1 MKKPVSPR
9 REVGG
14 LYFDAISQLEAR
26 ERIAEVI
33 RRTKRGADSF
43 VVVKPYVEFFVG
55 AWKDPRVARILRN
68 ADLSLADG
76 VAVQWAA
83 SYLAGRRGVWWLLRS
98 LIYDVQQLAWRNKI
112 IPERGAGVDATHA
125 LLLEAGRKGWR
136 IGILGGPRDTQATQ
150 RALKRL
156 YPGLDVRGV
165 WTGYF
170 TASDET
176 KVVTAIRSAKL
187 DLLFVAMG
195 FPLQEQFIDRHKTD
209 QLAKVLIGEGGTF
222 DFDSMGGPLKRSPQ
236 WMRRLGLE
244 WLWRLLQQP
253 QRWRR
258 QLSIFH
264 FIAGIYRTGS
274 QK

>member
-1 MKKPVSPR
+1 MKKLPSSR
-9 REVGG
+9 LEVGG
-14 LYFDAISQLEAR
+14 LYFDAISQQQAR
-26 ERIAEVI
+26 EQIAEVI
-33 RRTKRGADSF
+33 RRKKQGTDSF

-55 AWKDPRVARILRN
+55 AWKDPQVARMLRDAN
-68 ADLSLADG
+68 LSLADG
-76 VAVQWAA
+76 IAVQWAA
-83 SYLAGRRGVWWLLRS
+83 SYLAGKRGPWRLVRS
-98 LIYDVQQLAWRNKI
+98 LVYDVQRPDWRSKV

-136 IGILGGPRDTQATQ
+136 IGVLGGPRDTRATQ
-150 RALKRL
+150 RALKKL
-156 YPGLDVRGV
+156 YPGVDVRGV

-170 TASDET
+170 TASEET
-176 KVVTAIRSAKL
+176 ELVTDIKSAKL

-195 FPLQEQFIDRHKTD
+195 FPLQEQFIDRHKSD
-209 QLAKVLIGEGGTF
+209 RLAKVLIGEGGTF
-222 DFDSMGGPLKRSPQ
+222 DFDSMGGPLKRSPK

-258 QLSIFH
+258 QLAIFR
-264 FIAGIYRTGS
+264 FIAGIYRAGS

>member
-1 MKKPVSPR
+1 MNKSADTR
-9 REVGG
+9 LEVGG
-14 LYFDAISQLEAR
+14 LYFDAISQQQAR

-33 RRTKRGADSF
+33 RHQKRTADSF

-55 AWKDPRVARILRN
+55 AWKDPKVARILRN

-83 SYLAGRRGVWWLLRS
+83 SYLAGKHGVWRLVRS
-98 LIYDVQQLAWRNKI
+98 LVYDVQRPDWRTKV

-136 IGILGGPRDTQATQ
+136 IGVIGGPRDTLSTQ
-150 RALKRL
+150 RALKKR
-156 YPGLDVRGV
+156 YPGVDMRGV

-170 TASDET
+170 TASQEAKLVDEI
-176 KVVTAIRSAKL
+176 KSARL

-195 FPLQEQFIDRHKTD
+195 FPLQEQFIDRHKSD
-209 QLAKVLIGEGGTF
+209 HLAKVLIGEGGTF
-222 DFDSMGGPLKRSPQ
+222 DFDSMGGPLKRSPA

-258 QLSIFH
+258 QSAIFH
-264 FIAGIYRTGS
+264 FIAGIYRAGS